1 MLWIKSVPKAGKDI
15 STPRKIVGAILVVIL
30 MTAAF
35 GFAQGWFLAFEVN
48 SESMYPTINTG
59 DCLLVDTR
67 QPFAP
72 KVGDIVAVKN
82 PEDPV
87 SWLCKRIVAV
97 PNDQVRFI
105 KCRFYRNGRLQSTT
119 VFLPGDKMDEF
130 GNLNLQLDYDEYFV
144 MGDNQADS
152 HDSRDF
158 GPVHASDLI
167 GRVTRIYWPLNR
179 VQSLSQE
186 AQDYFQSLSGLG
198 PGTRQEESMP
208 PTPQPSPRPGH

>member
-1 MLWIKSVPKAGKDI
+1 MLWMKSAPKPGKDI

-35 GFAQGWFLAFEVN
+35 GFAQGWFMAFEVN
-48 SESMYPTINTG
+48 SESMYPTINPG

-67 QPFAP
+67 QPFVP
-72 KVGDIVAVKN
+72 QVGDIVAVKN

-87 SWLCKRIVAV
+87 SWLCKRIVAL

-105 KCRFYRNGRLQSTT
+105 KCRFYRNGQLQSPI
-119 VFLPGDKMDEF
+119 VFLPGDQIDDT
-130 GNLNLQLDYDEYFV
+130 GNLTLQLGSDEYFV

-158 GPVHASDLI
+158 GPVRASNLI
-167 GRVTRIYWPLNR
+167 GRVTSIYWPLNR
-179 VQSLSQE
+179 IQSLSQE
-186 AQDYFQSLSGLG
+186 AQDYFQALSELG
-198 PGTRQEESMP
+198 PATHRQESP
-208 PTPQPSPRPGH
+208 HASSKTPHPAH

>member
-1 MLWIKSVPKAGKDI
+1 MLWMNSAPQARKDI
-15 STPRKIVGAILVVIL
+15 STLRKVVGAVLVVIL

-35 GFAQGWFLAFEVN
+35 GFAQGWFMAFEVN
-48 SESMYPTINTG
+48 SESMYPTINPG

-67 QPFAP
+67 QSILP

-87 SWLCKRIVAV
+87 SWLCKRVVAV

-105 KCRFYRNGRLQSTT
+105 KCRFYRNGQLQSPI
-119 VFLPGDKMDEF
+119 VYLPGDKMDEA
-130 GNLNLQLDYDEYFV
+130 GNLTLQLDRDEYFV

-158 GPVHASDLI
+158 GPVRASNLI
-167 GRVTRIYWPLNR
+167 GRVTRIYWPLDR
-179 VQSLSQE
+179 IQSLTQE
-186 AQDYFQSLSGLG
+186 AQDYNESLAELG
-198 PGTRQEESMP
+198 PATTHHENALFVVPR
-208 PTPQPSPRPGH
+208 TPRPSP